1 MAWARQPS
9 NTLAAHP
16 ASMGKVLVAYD
27 DTNISRKAIERAAAL
42 LADADSMVLLYVV
55 TDAAPAGTLGTSVC
69 PEDVMSPE
77 DAHLMIN
84 ATAMEVVDRYGVQA
98 VGLVRRGLP
107 GPTIVEV
114 ARENGASVV
123 VVGVGKVEK
132 VSCFALGSVA
142 DYVARHCNVPVLI
155 VR

>member
-1 MAWARQPS
+1 
-9 NTLAAHP
+9 
-16 ASMGKVLVAYD
+16 MGILLVAYD
-27 DTNISRKAIERAAAL
+27 DTEISRKAIDRAVTL

-55 TDAAPAGTLGTSVC
+55 TDAVPAGTLGDSVC

-84 ATAMEVVDRYGVQA
+84 ATARNVVDRYGVQA
-98 VGLVRRGLP
+98 VGLVRAGPP
-107 GPTIVEV
+107 GETIVET
-114 ARENGASVV
+114 ARDVGATVV

-132 VSCFALGSVA
+132 ISCFALGSVA
-142 DYVARHCNVPVLI
+142 DFVARHSDVPVLI

>member
-1 MAWARQPS
+1 MAVHAP
-9 NTLAAHP
+9 T
-16 ASMGKVLVAYD
+16 MGNVLVAYD
-27 DTNISRKAIERAAAL
+27 DTEISRKAIERAATL
-42 LADADSMVLLYVV
+42 LADTDSMVLLYVV

-69 PEDVMSPE
+69 PEDLMSAE

-84 ATAMEVVDRYGVQA
+84 ATAMDVVERYGVQA
-98 VGLVRRGLP
+98 IGLVREGPP
-107 GPTIVEV
+107 GPTIVDV
-114 ARENGASVV
+114 ARERRASVV

-142 DYVARHCNVPVLI
+142 DYVARHCDVPVLI

>member
-1 MAWARQPS
+1 
-9 NTLAAHP
+9 
-16 ASMGKVLVAYD
+16 MGTILVAYD
-27 DTNISRKAIERAAAL
+27 DTDISRKAIERAMAL

-55 TDAAPAGTLGTSVC
+55 PEGLASGTLGDMVC
-69 PEDVMSPE
+69 PEDAVSDV
-77 DAHLMIN
+77 DANLMVN
-84 ATAMEVVDRYGVQA
+84 SKANEVVKRHGVRA
-98 VGLVRRGLP
+98 VGLVRRGNP
-107 GPTIVEV
+107 GQVIVEV
-114 ARENGASVV
+114 AKELGASVV